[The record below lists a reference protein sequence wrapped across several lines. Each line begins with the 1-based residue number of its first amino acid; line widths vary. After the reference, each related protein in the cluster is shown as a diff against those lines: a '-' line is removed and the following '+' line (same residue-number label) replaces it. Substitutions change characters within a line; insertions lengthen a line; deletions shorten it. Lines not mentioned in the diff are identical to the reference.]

1 MTGKVFSGKT
11 NEKIKRK
18 VFYIHQADN
27 KKVSRFWEIL
37 KNSRK
42 MKEEKENTTSKIDQY
57 MSGID
62 VEKDFLNTDTGQK
75 YEIGKS

>member
-1 MTGKVFSGKT
+1 
-11 NEKIKRK
+11 
-18 VFYIHQADN
+18 
-27 KKVSRFWEIL
+27 
-37 KNSRK
+37 

-75 YEIGKS
+75 YEIGKSYKLKLT

>member
-18 VFYIHQADN
+18 VFYIHQAD

-37 KNSRK
+37 KNWKK

-75 YEIGKS
+75 YEIGKL

>member
-11 NEKIKRK
+11 NEKIKRE
-18 VFYIHQADN
+18 VFYIRQAD
-27 KKVSRFWEIL
+27 KKVSTFWEIL
-37 KNSRK
+37 KNSKK

>member
-11 NEKIKRK
+11 NEKIKRE
-18 VFYIHQADN
+18 VFYIHQAD

-37 KNSRK
+37 KNSKK

-75 YEIGKS
+75 YEIGKL